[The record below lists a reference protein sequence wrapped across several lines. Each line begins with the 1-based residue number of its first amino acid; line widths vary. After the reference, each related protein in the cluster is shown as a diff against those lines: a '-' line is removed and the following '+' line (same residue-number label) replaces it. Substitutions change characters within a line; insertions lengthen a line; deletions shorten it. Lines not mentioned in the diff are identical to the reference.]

1 MIHFI
6 FQSIKITLFF
16 LFFLPN
22 FSFAQGMIKEQST
35 LPFYNTVIKDFLP
48 TDSVGCVVMI
58 VKNGKIAYQS
68 ALGKADIG
76 LNVEMRSDMLFE
88 IGSISKQFAAVA
100 ILQLVEQN
108 KIRLE
113 QNINDFFPDFPTDKF
128 IITIENLLTH
138 TSGITDDVKEF
149 DENKL
154 DFWKFST
161 QETINFF
168 KNIPLKFEPATQSS
182 YSNPA
187 YLLLGYIIEKVT
199 GKSYE
204 NYIQENIFKPCGMQ
218 TAYVYHF
225 GEIIP
230 KQVRGYERNAQNK
243 IVVARPDYID
253 NKPAGGL
260 IMSVEDYRKWHK
272 ALFSYQIIKKETLSK
287 ATTAFKLKNGQTT
300 SFGYGFEIDN
310 AFGVPIVHHGG
321 RTFGFN
327 AQAMYAPKE
336 DVLVLVFNNQSMA
349 NLTSMTTILLHL
361 AVGKKYNFGQIHVEE
376 SILDK
381 YVGKY
386 KWNETTDQHTLIYK
400 KNGKLFFKDSY
411 SPQACEMRFT
421 TKKSFFMYDF
431 GFMMVQSFLE
441 DAKGKITGFRVNGNN
456 EIFDA
461 KKVE

>member
-1 MIHFI
+1 MLHF
-6 FQSIKITLFF
+6 SLKIAKIAFLVLLLF
-16 LFFLPN
+16 PH
-22 FSFAQGMIKEQST
+22 FSFAQGMIKEKAD
-35 LPFYNTVIKDFLP
+35 LPLYNTVVKDFLP
-48 TDSVGCVVMI
+48 DDSVGCAIMI
-58 VKNGKIAYQS
+58 VKQGKVAYKS
-68 ALGKADIG
+68 AIGKADIG
-76 LNVEMRSDMLFE
+76 LNVPLRSDMLFE

-108 KIRLE
+108 KIRLD
-113 QNINDFFPDFPTDKF
+113 QNIKDFFPDYPTQKYV
-128 IITIENLLTH
+128 ITIENLLTH

-154 DFWKFST
+154 DFWKFSQ

-168 KNIPLKFEPATQSS
+168 KNIPLKFEPATQTS

-204 NYIQENIFKPCGMQ
+204 NYIKENIFKPCDMQ

-230 KQVRGYERNAQNK
+230 NQVRGYERNEQNK
-243 IVVARPDYID
+243 IVNARPDYID

-260 IMSVEDYRKWHK
+260 IMSIDDYWKWHR
-272 ALFSYQIIKKETLSK
+272 ALFSYQIIKKETLAK
-287 ATTAFKLKNGQTT
+287 AITPFKLKDGKTT

-310 AFGVPIVHHGG
+310 AFGVPIVYHGG

-327 AQAMYAPKE
+327 TQAMYAPKE

-361 AVGKKYNFGQIHVEE
+361 AVDKKYNFSQILVEE
-376 SILDK
+376 NVLDK

-386 KWNETTDQHTLIYK
+386 KWNEITDQHVVIYK

-411 SPQACEMRFT
+411 SPQPCEMRFT
-421 TKKSFFMYDF
+421 TKNSFFMYDF
-431 GFMMVQSFLE
+431 GFMMTNTFLE
-441 DAKGKITGFRVNGNN
+441 DANGKITGFRVSGNN
-456 EIFDA
+456 EKFDA